1 MLFTSPHTVLC
12 ARWQPIYGYCT
23 KWERE
28 DNNTTAWEN
37 FILAVEKGPY
47 MEASLRSPCELEVYV
62 EALPPPHVHCCNR
75 AAIYFYSETYH
86 HMTSGTNLAK
96 FAIPDN
102 ISLKVHYY
110 TSNLIKKRKKIKI
123 DCRTWNRLS
132 LQMSDAIINLWG
144 HISYYQSVTYHCVKI
159 KLDKLLPHYYANKSQ
174 AYLN

>member
-110 TSNLIKKRKKIKI
+110 ASNLIKKRKKLRSTAELEIV
-123 DCRTWNRLS
+123 CHFRWAMPS
-132 LQMSDAIINLWG
+132 LTFEVTLAIIKVS
-144 HISYYQSVTYHCVKI
+144 HITVSR
-159 KLDKLLPHYYANKSQ
+159 
-174 AYLN
+174 LN